1 MRSIETL
8 RASLNFSPK
17 PECIIQNQLIIFEI
31 LSDIRTILIGSS
43 PDRRVPVRPE
53 EIPPNVRV
61 RPAGFDEAAF
71 KKKAEEAREKLGLDK
86 GPGKTE
92 DYL

>member
-1 MRSIETL
+1 MRSNEVL
-8 RASLNFSPK
+8 KQSLNFSPK
-17 PECIIQNQLIIFEI
+17 IECLMQNQLIIFE
-31 LSDIRTILIGSS
+31 LLVDIRTILVGSS

-53 EIPPNVRV
+53 EIPPNIKT
-61 RPAGFDEAAF
+61 RPGFNETAF

-86 GPGKTE
+86 APGKTE